1 MSWGEKCVNEKN
13 VDWFMISD
21 CMFNKNCYWV
31 KYESNDYNNWYVL
44 LICFEFC

>member
-1 MSWGEKCVNEKN
+1 MSWGEKCVNENN

-21 CMFNKNCYWV
+21 CLIKIVFELNMKV
-31 KYESNDYNNWYVL
+31 MIIINWYVL